1 MKLRLNILLVPM
13 LLFIV
18 SQVIS
23 ICGAFDALSLLD
35 TDGIDDMSLEDIVF
49 IDPFLHSHVQA
60 KTELGATEAEIS
72 TKSTTK
78 VFYVDEI
85 IKCNP
90 QDLLVASTMKGDWNP
105 PPNLWL
111 TNRVLRI

>member
-13 LLFIV
+13 VLFIV

-23 ICGAFDALSLLD
+23 ICGAFDALSSLD

-60 KTELGATEAEIS
+60 KTEISSAEAELL
-72 TKSTTK
+72 TKNTTK

-85 IKCNP
+85 YTFSP
-90 QDLLVASTMKGDWNP
+90 PDFLTARTMKGDWNP
-105 PPNLWL
+105 SPNLWL

>member
-13 LLFIV
+13 VLFIV

-23 ICGAFDALSLLD
+23 ICGAFDALSSLD

-60 KTELGATEAEIS
+60 ETGFSTPETEVS
-72 TKSTTK
+72 TKNSIK

-85 IKCNP
+85 FP
-90 QDLLVASTMKGDWNP
+90 PVRQDLLVASTAKGAVCP
-105 PPNLWL
+105 SPNLWL
-111 TNRVLRI
+111 NNRVLRI

>member
-1 MKLRLNILLVPM
+1 MKPRLNILLVPM
-13 LLFIV
+13 VLFIV

-23 ICGAFDALSLLD
+23 ICGAFDALSSLD

-60 KTELGATEAEIS
+60 KTEISATEAEIS
-72 TKSTTK
+72 TKNTTK

-85 IKCNP
+85 FSSV
-90 QDLLVASTMKGDWNP
+90 QEDLLVASIAKGAVCP
-105 PPNLWL
+105 SPNLWL
-111 TNRVLRI
+111 NNRVLRI